1 MRKPYRTLAAIEY
14 AFVCSMIASFS
25 VVVVAGLF
33 FGFELSQWS
42 EGQGRLVGVTATIA
56 GVVGAWPLAALAR
69 TQFESVGGADCI
81 HALKSGFIVPF
92 LIFALGITFLPRFR
106 VPFRKTGSDNP
117 ENAASTRQAIPE

>member
-25 VVVVAGLF
+25 VMVAAGLF

-56 GVVGAWPLAALAR
+56 GVVGAVFGVRMALDTEPL
-69 TQFESVGGADCI
+69 SV
-81 HALKSGFIVPF
+81 KSN
-92 LIFALGITFLPRFR
+92 
-106 VPFRKTGSDNP
+106 KTN
-117 ENAASTRQAIPE
+117 

>member
-1 MRKPYRTLAAIEY
+1 MRKPYRTLSAIEY

-56 GVVGAWPLAALAR
+56 GVVGAVFGVRMALNTEAL
-69 TQFESVGGADCI
+69 SVKGN
-81 HALKSGFIVPF
+81 
-92 LIFALGITFLPRFR
+92 
-106 VPFRKTGSDNP
+106 KTN
-117 ENAASTRQAIPE
+117 

>member
-33 FGFELSQWS
+33 LGFELSQWS

-56 GVVGAWPLAALAR
+56 GVVGAVFGVRMALD
-69 TQFESVGGADCI
+69 TEPVS
-81 HALKSGFIVPF
+81 LK
-92 LIFALGITFLPRFR
+92 RN
-106 VPFRKTGSDNP
+106 KTN
-117 ENAASTRQAIPE
+117 